1 MKLLKTMKHR
11 KKPTVEVKVVYNNEL
26 IPDVYTKK
34 ELDEKYIGKTCK
46 KLSKKIYLI

>member
-11 KKPTVEVKVVYNNEL
+11 KKPTFEVKVVYNNEL
-26 IPDVYTKK
+26 ISDVYTKK

-46 KLSKKIYLI
+46 KLFKKIYLI